1 MINFATS
8 LHYIGLHVNHKISLI
23 LLENLELNLELS
35 VQNNSFL
42 VAVLGDFNATSSNWC
57 KNDIITTES
66 KGIANISAQFS
77 LHEVINDPADTL
89 EFSSPCIDLLFSSQS
104 NLINGTG
111 VHPSLYPNS
120 NHQII
125 FEKCTQKIIYL
136 SPYFRDAWHYNDTN
150 TDLILQAIAMFD
162 WDRAFFN
169 TNVNEKLFIL
179 NQIILDIVSSF
190 IPHETL
196 TVDDKN
202 PPWFNK

>member
-8 LHYIGLHVNHKISLI
+8 LHYIGLHVNHKIISI

-42 VAVLGDFNATSSNWC
+42 VAALGDFNATSNNWC

-89 EFSSPCIDLLFSSQS
+89 ECSSPFIDLLLSSQP
-104 NLINGTG
+104 NLVNETG

-125 FEKCTQKIIYL
+125 FAKCTQKIIYL
-136 SPYFRDAWHYNDTN
+136 SPYFRDAWHCKDANA
-150 TDLILQAIAMFD
+150 DLILQAIAMFD

-169 TNVNEKLFIL
+169 TNVNV
-179 NQIILDIVSSF
+179 ILDIVSSF

>member
-8 LHYIGLHVNHKISLI
+8 LHYIGLHVNHKIISI

-42 VAVLGDFNATSSNWC
+42 VAALGDFNATSNNWC

-66 KGIANISAQFS
+66 KGIANVSAQFS

-89 EFSSPCIDLLFSSQS
+89 EFSSPFIDLLLSSQP
-104 NLINGTG
+104 NLVNETG

-125 FEKCTQKIIYL
+125 FAKCTQKIIYL
-136 SPYFRDAWHYNDTN
+136 SPYFRDAWHCKDANA
-150 TDLILQAIAMFD
+150 DLILQAIAMFD

-169 TNVNEKLFIL
+169 TNVNV
-179 NQIILDIVSSF
+179 ILDIVSSF

>member
-66 KGIANISAQFS
+66 KRIANISAQFS

-89 EFSSPCIDLLFSSQS
+89 EFSSPCIDLLLSSQP
-104 NLINGTG
+104 NLVNETG

-125 FEKCTQKIIYL
+125 FFFFSQKIIYL
-136 SPYFRDAWHYNDTN
+136 SPYFRDAWHCKDANA
-150 TDLILQAIAMFD
+150 DLILQAIAMFD

-169 TNVNEKLFIL
+169 TNVNV
-179 NQIILDIVSSF
+179 ILDIVSSF

>member
-35 VQNNSFL
+35 IQNNSFL
-42 VAVLGDFNATSSNWC
+42 VAVLADFNATSSNCC

-104 NLINGTG
+104 NLINETG

-120 NHQII
+120 SHQII

-136 SPYFRDAWHYNDTN
+136 SPYFRDAWHCKDTN

-169 TNVNEKLFIL
+169 TNVN
-179 NQIILDIVSSF
+179 
-190 IPHETL
+190 
-196 TVDDKN
+196 
-202 PPWFNK
+202 

>member
-42 VAVLGDFNATSSNWC
+42 VAALGDFNATSNNWC

-66 KGIANISAQFS
+66 KGIANVSAQFS

-89 EFSSPCIDLLFSSQS
+89 EFSSPFIDLLLSSQP
-104 NLINGTG
+104 NLVNETG

-125 FEKCTQKIIYL
+125 FAKCTQKIIYL
-136 SPYFRDAWHYNDTN
+136 SPYFRDAWHCKDANA
-150 TDLILQAIAMFD
+150 DLILQAIAMFD

-169 TNVNEKLFIL
+169 TNVNV
-179 NQIILDIVSSF
+179 ILDIVSSF